1 MNFTVKEL
9 ALIEEA
15 KQAGGDVWNHE
26 DLADIKR
33 KIKVYYRNL
42 DNSESCCY
50 CKRDFRDEFNMVIDI
65 EHILPKSR
73 YEEFMFDIHNLN
85 ISCKRCNMNI
95 KKERHDFV
103 VDTTTIRANYR
114 QSDQYYFI
122 HPNLDNFEDNI
133 NYFKVDLNGKKLTK
147 YKALTDK
154 GRYSYT
160 YFGLDRIEVNTFSE
174 AQGIVVKDDG
184 GIVSSAVPNDI
195 AEELI
200 QFLSKL

>member
-1 MNFTVKEL
+1 MIFTEQEL
-9 ALIEEA
+9 ALIEKA
-15 KQAGGDVWNHE
+15 KKAGGDVWNHE
-26 DLADIKR
+26 DLTDIKR

-65 EHILPKSR
+65 EHILPKSK
-73 YEEFMFDIHNLN
+73 YAEFMFDIHNLN

-95 KKERHDFV
+95 KRERHDFV
-103 VDTTTIRANYR
+103 VNTATVRAGYR
-114 QSDQYYFI
+114 QSGQYHFI
-122 HPNLDNFEDNI
+122 HPNLDRYADNI
-133 NYFKVDLNGKKLTK
+133 DYLRIDLNGKKLTR
-147 YKALTDK
+147 YNALTDK
-154 GRYSYT
+154 GRYSYR
-160 YFGLDRIEVNTFSE
+160 YFRLDRIEVNTFSS